1 MSSATHKLGRESC
14 EQDESELRVTRPQAA
29 FLPCD
34 KSQDSPLLSD
44 RDSTHGPD
52 GGGVIASSEIFAAKH
67 DHDARPSSE
76 DRVEHVQPWPQKPNQ
91 AKYTDFKPF
100 HATSSNSPR
109 YMVRNIMNKTKKL
122 PFEQPTLDDAEFET
136 LTRLMDDKQKHTV
149 PSFKAKMAFRAF
161 YFLLL
166 AALIYFVLVGW
177 PLWPGTVVWF
187 WRWYQGQVGQHHIA
201 GLVAFLAA
209 GMIRNI
215 LPQFLCTFQVSRQ
228 EPREPEESAVSQCCV
243 IIPCY
248 KAAETL
254 RTTLPACLAIFGP
267 KQIFVVAN
275 GNSTV
280 PLDNTAD
287 ICDEFGVRHFW
298 LPVGS
303 KITAEFV
310 GVTLGKEFQYCL
322 LIDDDVLLPP
332 SLPILTKW
340 FNGPGHE
347 NVACVG
353 YTIKS
358 VGSNSSRGT
367 IVQQAQDL
375 EYKIAGLTKVF
386 QSKYGS
392 TVFPH
397 GAIALWRRDVL
408 EKILRAHPG
417 YSISEDWWL
426 GHTARA
432 AGYRILMSSSVF
444 VETETPPRLF
454 PDWFFCRAKD
464 SRGGYG
470 EMSVVQQRFFRWSFF
485 YLFRIWAN
493 TLYLIFSWRLG
504 WRVLITKMYVLGE
517 IYDTLIKLFTPVFL
531 PVAMIAHWRLTL
543 ILWFGTILANFV
555 LSIWFN
561 VIHLSLLRRG
571 SSKNERVS
579 WLAFPAFFVIKFVM
593 TFVTVA
599 SVYWTIYQYAV
610 FFARQHLRVTES
622 VPAWKVI
629 REKKENMA
637 EKEPELSGVAS
648 KVSETNSWRK

>member
-1 MSSATHKLGRESC
+1 MSSVTSRLRRGSC
-14 EQDESELRVTRPQAA
+14 QQDSSDLPVTQPEAA
-29 FLPCD
+29 FLPPE

-44 RDSTHGPD
+44 KDSQSSDD
-52 GGGVIASSEIFAAKH
+52 GGILASSKVFAKH
-67 DHDARPSSE
+67 HDGPPTSSE
-76 DRVEHVQPWPQKPNQ
+76 DRVRQVQPWPQKPNQ
-91 AKYTDFKPF
+91 AKYTDLRPY

-109 YMVRNIMNKTKKL
+109 YMVKNIMNKTKDL
-122 PFEQPTLDDAEFET
+122 PLEQPTLDDAEFET
-136 LTRLMDDKQKHTV
+136 LTRLMDNKQKHTV
-149 PSFKAKMAFRAF
+149 PSFKSKIAFRAL

-166 AALIYFVLVGW
+166 AALVYFTLVGW
-177 PLWPGTVVWF
+177 PLWPGSVVWF
-187 WRWYQGQVGQHHIA
+187 WRWYQGQVGSHHIA

-215 LPQFLCTFQVSRQ
+215 LPQFLCTFDVSRQ
-228 EPREPEESAVSQCCV
+228 EPKEVEEQGVSQCCV

-254 RTTLPACLAIFGP
+254 RSTLPACLAIFSP
-267 KQIFVVAN
+267 EQIFVVAN
-275 GNSTV
+275 GNSSV

-287 ICDEFGVRHFW
+287 ICSEFGVRHVW

-332 SLPILTKW
+332 GLPISTQW
-340 FNGPGHE
+340 FNAPGHE

-367 IVQQAQDL
+367 IIQQAQDL

-397 GAIALWRRDVL
+397 GAIALWRRDIL
-408 EKILRAHPG
+408 EKILHAHPG

-426 GHTARA
+426 GHTARC

-454 PDWFFCRAKD
+454 PAWF
-464 SRGGYG
+464 SRTKGSRSGYG
-470 EMSVVQQRFFRWSFF
+470 EMSVIQQRFFRWSFF

-504 WRVLITKMYVLGE
+504 WRVLITKVYVLGE

-543 ILWFGTILANFV
+543 ILWFGTILANSL
-555 LSIWFN
+555 LSFWFN
-561 VIHLSLLRRG
+561 LIHLGLLRRG
-571 SSKNERVS
+571 SPTNERVS
-579 WLAFPAFFVIKFVM
+579 WLAFPAFFLIKFVM
-593 TFVTVA
+593 AFVTVA
-599 SVYWTIYQYAV
+599 SVFWTIYQYAV

-629 REKKENMA
+629 REKYENMS
-637 EKEPELSGVAS
+637 EKEPELTGVAP
-648 KVSETNSWRK
+648 KISETNSSKK